1 MAGLRR
7 RLARWV
13 AAWARLLDGELLAI
27 VVTLDLGGLLLL
39 LYLVGDRFGWW

>member
-1 MAGLRR
+1 MGGLRR

-13 AAWARLLDGELLAI
+13 ATWARVLDGELLAI